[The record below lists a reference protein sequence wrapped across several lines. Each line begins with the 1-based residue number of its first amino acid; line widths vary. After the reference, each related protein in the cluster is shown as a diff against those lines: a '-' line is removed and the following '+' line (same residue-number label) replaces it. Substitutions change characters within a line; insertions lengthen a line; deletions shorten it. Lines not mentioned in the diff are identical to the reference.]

1 MAAHSTK
8 TKSSE
13 EEFNHQGNYQEKI
26 CDGNSFERY
35 IYSFSQKGFHHEC
48 SLGNL
53 HEIFRAPPD
62 GCQLLS
68 YYIFNAQ
75 DITS

>member
-13 EEFNHQGNYQEKI
+13 EEFNHQGNSQEKI

-35 IYSFSQKGFHHEC
+35 TYSFSQKGLRHEC

-53 HEIFRAPPD
+53 HEILSF
-62 GCQLLS
+62 QLLS